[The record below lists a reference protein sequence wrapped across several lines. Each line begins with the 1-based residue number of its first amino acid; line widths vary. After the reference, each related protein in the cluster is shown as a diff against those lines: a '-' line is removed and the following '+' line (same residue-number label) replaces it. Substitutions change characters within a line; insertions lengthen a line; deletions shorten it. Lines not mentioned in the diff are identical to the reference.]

1 MHKKIMLISSGQ
13 PSANPRAVKEALL
26 LSQKNFDVTF
36 IYCPLSPWADEFD
49 KQLFA
54 ENASITWISTGYH
67 PLKNKI
73 GYLFARLR
81 KKYWEF
87 IKKYAQNKFDNNIK
101 SSVLFS
107 QELLQE
113 ALKHKADLYIGHNLG
128 AIAAV
133 VKAAKKYKAKAG
145 FDAEDFHRGE
155 FRDVDIQKKITASIE
170 NKYFP
175 LLDYC
180 TVASPLI
187 GEAYKR
193 IFPDKAF
200 TVINNVFSKKYLRE
214 GKSIIEKKSMDLF
227 WFSQFIGPKRGLE
240 TVLLALNECID
251 LDIKLH
257 LLGNINETY
266 KTFILETVNDKT
278 KIIFLPPTS
287 SEEIFT
293 IAKQFDIGIAS
304 EPAFSDNNDIAL
316 SNKLFTYLL
325 SGNCLLLS
333 STKAQKAFSEA
344 YPNVGILYKLNDVDE
359 LTTAF
364 KKLYYNRHLLNTLK
378 ENALALA
385 QNELNWENE
394 GETFIKLVKSTL
406 SNN

>member
-1 MHKKIMLISSGQ
+1 MKIVIISSGQ
-13 PSANPRAVKEALL
+13 PSANPRAVKEAIL
-26 LSQKNFDVTF
+26 LSQNNFEVTF
-36 IYCPLSPWADEFD
+36 IYCLLSPWADAFD
-49 KQLFA
+49 KKLFA
-54 ENASITWISTGYH
+54 DNASIKWIAAGYH
-67 PLKNKI
+67 PINNKP
-73 GYLFARLR
+73 GFWFARLR
-81 KKYWEF
+81 KKCWQL
-87 IKKYAQNKFDNNIK
+87 ISKYAQNKFGSNIK

-107 QELLQE
+107 QELLKE

-175 LLDYC
+175 LMDYC

-193 IFPDKAF
+193 IFPDQIF
-200 TVINNVFSKKYLRE
+200 TEINNVFSKKYLKK
-214 GKSIIEKKSMDLF
+214 GKSITEKKSMDLF
-227 WFSQFIGPKRGLE
+227 WFSQFIGPKRDLE
-240 TVLLALNECID
+240 TVLLALNECKD

-257 LLGNINETY
+257 LLGNINESY
-266 KTFILETVNDKT
+266 KTFMLETVNDKT
-278 KIIFLPPTS
+278 KILFLSPTS

-293 IAKQFDIGIAS
+293 IGSQFDIGLAT
-304 EPAFSDNNDIAL
+304 ELPETLNREFCL
-316 SNKLFTYLL
+316 TNKIFTYLL
-325 SGNCLLLS
+325 SGNAILFS
-333 STKAQKAFSEA
+333 DTKAQSKFLHNYSGIGLLYQSE
-344 YPNVGILYKLNDVDE
+344 NVFE
-359 LTTAF
+359 LVSVF
-364 KKLYYNRHLLNTLK
+364 KKLYYDRSLLNTLK

>member
-1 MHKKIMLISSGQ
+1 MLISSGQ

-240 TVLLALNECID
+240 TVLLALNECKD
-251 LDIKLH
+251 LEIKLH

-293 IAKQFDIGIAS
+293 IGSQFDIGLAT
-304 EPAFSDNNDIAL
+304 ELPETPNREYCL
-316 SNKLFTYLL
+316 TNKIFTYLL
-325 SGNCLLLS
+325 SGNAILFS
-333 STKAQKAFSEA
+333 DTKAQSKFFNSYSGSGLLYESE
-344 YPNVGILYKLNDVDE
+344 NVFELAAKFKQLYND
-359 LTTAF
+359 
-364 KKLYYNRHLLNTLK
+364 RLLLHKMK

-385 QNELNWENE
+385 QNELNWEKE
-394 GETFIKLVKSTL
+394 GETFIDLVKNTL